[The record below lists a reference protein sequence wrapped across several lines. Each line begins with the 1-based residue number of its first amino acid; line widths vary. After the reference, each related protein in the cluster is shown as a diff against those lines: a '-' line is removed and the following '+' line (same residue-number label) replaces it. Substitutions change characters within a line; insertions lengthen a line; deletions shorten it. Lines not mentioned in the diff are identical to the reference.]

1 MKKML
6 KAVLFQTAYAWL
18 LATIFYQVA
27 SHIHGVN
34 IANTIIIA
42 LLLIIIPLVIIRTR
56 KHHGCEACPYCD
68 KCGK

>member
-42 LLLIIIPLVIIRTR
+42 FLVI
-56 KHHGCEACPYCD
+56 
-68 KCGK
+68 